1 MKLNLTIAIP
11 TFNEERHLE
20 SCLKAIG
27 RNFAQEIFI
36 IDSDSS
42 DQTINI
48 AKDYGVKLINF
59 NWNGKFPKKRNW
71 FLQNQILKTEWI
83 LFIDADEKLTN
94 NFKKEISEVLK
105 ETRHSGFY
113 INYSNY
119 FLNKKLKGGIK
130 MKKLAL
136 FKVNLGRYE
145 KIDEQKWSN
154 LDMEVHEH
162 PIINGSI
169 GSIKSEIDHID
180 FNGMSRYIK
189 KHNEYSTW
197 EAYRYLNLKNKKNFQ
212 RDFTL
217 RQKLKYKLIKT
228 PFLGIAYFILQ
239 YFIKGGWIDGGIGLS
254 YAILK
259 ASYYVQISCKIYED
273 NYK

>member
-27 RNFAQEIFI
+27 GNFAQEIFI
-36 IDSDSS
+36 IDSNSS

-113 INYSNY
+113 IYYSNY

-197 EAYRYLNLKNKKNFQ
+197 EAYRYLNLKNKKNF
-212 RDFTL
+212 
-217 RQKLKYKLIKT
+217 
-228 PFLGIAYFILQ
+228 
-239 YFIKGGWIDGGIGLS
+239 
-254 YAILK
+254 
-259 ASYYVQISCKIYED
+259 
-273 NYK
+273 